1 MLWLGGDTTCVWNER
16 GVEAQFQSWDWEGG
30 WGSGE
35 PTGGRGGLVGNLG
48 RSLALLFR
56 HTGLE
61 TRSGR
66 APHLPSPQQEPRV
79 FEKAHS
85 LSLPVVSLRCVEF
98 ETEVNSS
105 EWSRF
110 GAYPS

>member
-16 GVEAQFQSWDWEGG
+16 GVDAEFQRWEEGF
-30 WGSGE
+30 WGTNRRERG
-35 PTGGRGGLVGNLG
+35 TGGEKGRRAEGLKP
-48 RSLALLFR
+48 
-56 HTGLE
+56 E

-85 LSLPVVSLRCVEF
+85 LSLPVVSLRCVEC